1 MNDSN
6 RIVIVTTK
14 LVKYKE
20 ILKILMFS
28 ILKVVSKCFRTYVQ
42 TTKKTLESVSYLRK
56 VCFIVLSVAKM
67 KETLLK

>member
-28 ILKVVSKCFRTYVQ
+28 ILKVTRTFVLEA
-42 TTKKTLESVSYLRK
+42 KKTREAFHTYARCVL
-56 VCFIVLSVAKM
+56 IVLSV
-67 KETLLK
+67 LS